1 MVSIAW
7 NLNYDSPIGVNGCGS
22 RAFIQFRRSMVTDPA
37 TVYEEWFVPA
47 VFAPMARL
55 VLGQTEIAPDARILD
70 IACGSG
76 IVARTAAARLG
87 AGGQVVGLDQ
97 NLAMLEVARRKSA
110 AQGLDVEWRQGNAQ
124 ELPFDNGTFDLVL
137 CQHGLQFFPDRIG
150 AVAEMYRVLAP
161 EGRVAV
167 VTWRGLDEHPFPA
180 ALGRVVRNR
189 FDSPAFE
196 LPFSLGDPAEL
207 GSLLLEAGFA
217 NVSVEPAD
225 IMADY
230 SEAEQYIELQV
241 NASAAGIR
249 SLQGLPADERDAIIA
264 AIRDDMAEPVRAVT
278 VDGRIR
284 FPMKGIVARGVHP

>member
-1 MVSIAW
+1 
-7 NLNYDSPIGVNGCGS
+7 
-22 RAFIQFRRSMVTDPA
+22 VTDPA
-37 TVYEEWFVPA
+37 MIYEEWFVPA

-55 VLGQTEIAPDARILD
+55 VLAQTDIAPGARILD
-70 IACGSG
+70 VACGSG
-76 IVARTAAARLG
+76 IVARTAASR
-87 AGGQVVGLDQ
+87 AGPRGRVVGLDQ
-97 NLAMLEVARRKSA
+97 NLAMLEIARRKSEA
-110 AQGLDVEWRQGNAQ
+110 EGLNVEWVQGSAQ

-137 CQHGLQFFPDRIG
+137 CQQGLQFFPDRLG
-150 AVAEMYRVLAP
+150 AVSEMYRVLAP
-161 EGRVAV
+161 EGRVAL
-167 VTWRGLDEHPFPA
+167 VTWRGLDEHPFLA
-180 ALGRVVRNR
+180 ALGRVVRDR

-196 LPFSLGDPAEL
+196 LPFLLGDPAEL

-230 SEAEQYIELQV
+230 AQAERYIELQV
-241 NASAAGIR
+241 NAYAAGIR
-249 SLQGLPADERDAIIA
+249 PLQGLPADEREVLIA